1 MFNLTTKNRK
11 KNNLFNLFYFFIWI
25 GPLYVFTKDFFIG
38 EEFINFFTSGDFD
51 FFTLKNSF
59 EQGILTVIFS
69 FIIGIIPAYYMA
81 YNKNVLT
88 RLLDKLFFIPFMF
101 PPISAIVSFSIIFNI
116 PFLKNSG
123 LNYSLTSIIIANC
136 FYNSPIFLKYIA
148 EALKS
153 IPKEVEE
160 EAQIAGAKDYVVFFK
175 IKLSL
180 ILPQIYRGA
189 FLVFLYSFTS
199 FILVLALG
207 GAKYTTMEAEIA
219 TTLIGSFNFTKVMIL
234 GGIQSFILVFINTLS
249 LKLYEYE
256 LNGTQYIKKTTKI
269 FKYISVLYFVVLT
282 LIILVSFTFSFFN
295 FYIGEFSLE
304 HYKTIFS
311 SKFNETYPVIKGIL
325 NSTFLS
331 VIGGLI
337 VTTFSYCMIKSYN
350 KLTNFI
356 VYSTFGISS
365 GFLGI
370 TLIYLNISFNIP
382 LPIILIQGYVLVSLP
397 LGYSFMC
404 SYIKN
409 FNNEILEAAQLD
421 GVNYFT
427 NFIYIEFPLLK
438 RVFLWVFMQI
448 FAILFGEF
456 TIGYTM
462 QISRVFPTLPLVN
475 YSLISEK
482 KFLESSALNTVT
494 LIFLIMIFYISQ
506 KILEKD

>member
-1 MFNLTTKNRK
+1 MFDLINKKKK
-11 KNNLFNLFYFFIWI
+11 KNNLFNFFYFFIWI
-25 GPLYVFTKDFFIG
+25 VPLYIFIKDFFVG
-38 EEFINFFTSGDFD
+38 KDFMTFFTSGEFD

-59 EQGILTVIFS
+59 EQGVLTVIFS
-69 FIIGIIPAYYMA
+69 FLIGIIPAYYMA
-81 YNKNVLT
+81 YNKNILT

-101 PPISAIVSFSIIFNI
+101 PPIAAIVSFSIIFNL
-116 PFLKNSG
+116 PFIKDSG
-123 LNYSLTSIIIANC
+123 INYSLTSILIANC

-153 IPKEVEE
+153 IPKELEE
-160 EAQIAGAKDYVVFFK
+160 EAQIAGAKDYIIFLK
-175 IKLSL
+175 IKLPL
-180 ILPQIYRGA
+180 ILPQIFRGA

-207 GAKYTTMEAEIA
+207 GARYTTMEAEIA
-219 TTLIGSFNFTKVMIL
+219 TTLVGSFDFTKVMVL
-234 GGIQSFILVFINTLS
+234 GGIQALILILINTLS
-249 LKLYEYE
+249 IKIYEYE
-256 LNGTQYIKKTTKI
+256 LNGSQYLKKTPRLL
-269 FKYISVLYFVVLT
+269 KYISILYFVILFLVV
-282 LIILVSFTFSFFN
+282 LVSLVFSFFN
-295 FYIGEFSLE
+295 FYTGEISIE

-311 SKFNETYPVIKGIL
+311 SKFNETYPIIRGIL

-331 VIGGLI
+331 FIGSFV
-337 VTTFSYCMIKSYN
+337 VTILSYFMIKSYN
-350 KLTNFI
+350 KFTNFI

-365 GFLGI
+365 GFLAI
-370 TLIYLNISFNIP
+370 TLIYLNISFNIS
-382 LPIILIQGYVLVSLP
+382 LSVILIQGYILISLP
-397 LGYSFMC
+397 IGYSFMY

-409 FNNEILEAAQLD
+409 FNKEILEAGQLD

-462 QISRVFPTLPLVN
+462 QIARVLPTIPLVN

-494 LIFLIMIFYISQ
+494 LIFLMLIFYFSQ
-506 KILEKD
+506 KILEED